1 MRKRRKEAAKERKRL
16 IEVEDEM
23 KKVTEQLLLLKL
35 QLKEIQEEEEEEMEE
50 EEERPRTPPGD
61 HWLHY
66 HLNGRAGKVKV
77 NASSVTILSD
87 LERGMFDATP
97 VNEEVDGNTT
107 TKRRV
112 NLGRVQYYVWDSQH
126 GRIGRGHGD
135 VNWWRAE
142 GLIS

>member
-1 MRKRRKEAAKERKRL
+1 
-16 IEVEDEM
+16 M

-35 QLKEIQEEEEEEMEE
+35 QLKEIEEEEEEEEMEE
-50 EEERPRTPPGD
+50 EEERPQTPPGD

-97 VNEEVDGNTT
+97 VNEEVGGNTT

-112 NLGRVQYYVWDSQH
+112 NLGWVQHYVWDSQH